1 MNMIKLQLLQML
13 MTDDLLFAEYNVLSI
28 QHCDGRSAESS
39 FSRGTKMQASTRFLQ
54 PAPRFGCCSCSG
66 YGSILI
72 VLGFEPRRCDQLA
85 RSQTRTRHMVN
96 SPVDAGRADEAA
108 TDCTVEVAGATVL
121 SIPDIKCTPP
131 HSNY

>member
-1 MNMIKLQLLQML
+1 MIKLQLLPIL
-13 MTDDLLFAEYNVLSI
+13 TTDDLLLADYNVLSI

-39 FSRGTKMQASTRFLQ
+39 LSRGTKMQASTRFLQ

-72 VLGFEPRRCDQLA
+72 VLDYMSHTGAINLRDHKLGRGTSEI
-85 RSQTRTRHMVN
+85 N
-96 SPVDAGRADEAA
+96 SPVDSGRADEAA
-108 TDCTVEVAGATVL
+108 TDCTVEVAGGTVL